1 MQCNRQY
8 VLQSVHVG
16 ADKNL
21 MSLVDSLE
29 IKLLYFPLITV
40 RSVEDKNLFTKHI
53 CYLGMLIS
61 IPPHHKLI

>member
-16 ADKNL
+16 ADK

-29 IKLLYFPLITV
+29 IKLLYFASITV

-53 CYLGMLIS
+53 CYLGMLIG